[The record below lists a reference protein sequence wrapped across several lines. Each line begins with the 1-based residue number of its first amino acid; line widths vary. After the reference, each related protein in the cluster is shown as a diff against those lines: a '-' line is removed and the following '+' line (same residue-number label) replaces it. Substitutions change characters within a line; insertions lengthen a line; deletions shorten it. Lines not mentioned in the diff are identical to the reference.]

1 MKKILAFVL
10 FFILCFAQDD
20 ANLTL
25 NEDLMHLNSLLH
37 ATENEIKGNVWTT
50 RYSNYNTYQNLIYQL
65 DEVENLIKKNR
76 TNQEKLAELEKER
89 NTLKE
94 QIGLLKE
101 FEKSPFSNMISAP
114 EIENFQKISNPIA
127 IISGFSY
134 IKQLKSDKIEY
145 ENRLKSLSETIEKLK
160 QKEKILSQIV
170 KIDKSEQIQND
181 LLNIRQEISEFN
193 AAESIAK
200 TTYNV
205 YEKRVNESIL
215 RASDDIE
222 VQIKKALSIG
232 IFIVIVIAL
241 SFLFKFII
249 KKTITDN
256 ERLYTANKIINL
268 LNITLIVL
276 ILLFSY
282 IENVTYIVTVLGFAS
297 AGIAIAMKD
306 MFMSILGW
314 TVVVFGGSVHVGDRI
329 KVRRDNEDV
338 VGDIIDISLLR
349 ITIYEDVTMTTYM
362 SNRRAGR
369 IIFIPNNYIF
379 TDLIANYSH
388 QGMKTVWDGIDI
400 VFSFESNHKKAAYI
414 IKNVVR
420 KYSKGYTDI
429 AKKQMSKLRNQY
441 SIKNPNV
448 EPRIFTFIEPYGI
461 KISAWYMTN
470 TFMTLS
476 LRSTI
481 SAEIIEALSPHDDI
495 VIAYPTQTLYLD
507 RRIKAGDMK
516 HIENGEEI

>member
-1 MKKILAFVL
+1 MRVL
-10 FFILCFAQDD
+10 LWFLLIFSFCFADE
-20 ANLTL
+20 NLTTNDNL
-25 NEDLMHLNSLLH
+25 SDLKIQLQDSENS
-37 ATENEIKGNVWTT
+37 TKGNIWMT
-50 RYSNYNTYQNLIYQL
+50 RYSNYNAYQRLTEQL
-65 DEVENLIKKNR
+65 SEIEAVIKKTSKN
-76 TNQEKLAELEKER
+76 NQEKLTELEKKKS
-89 NTLKE
+89 TLAE
-94 QIGLLKE
+94 QMELLKE
-101 FEKSPFSNMISAP
+101 FEKSPLASMIAPP
-114 EIENFQKISNPIA
+114 EIENLQKISNPVA

-134 IKQLKSDKIEY
+134 IKQLKSDKTEY
-145 ENRLKSLSETIEKLK
+145 ESRLKSLTETIEKLK

-170 KIDKSEQIQND
+170 KLQSDEVIQSD
-181 LLNIRQEISEFN
+181 LVNLRQEISDFE
-193 AAESIAK
+193 ATEAIAK
-200 TTYNV
+200 TTYSV
-205 YEKRVNESIL
+205 YEKRINEAIF
-215 RASDDIE
+215 RASDDMQA
-222 VQIKKALSIG
+222 QIKKAFSIG
-232 IFIVIVIAL
+232 IFIIIVIAL
-241 SFLFKFII
+241 AFLFKFII

-268 LNITLIVL
+268 LNITLIIL

-282 IENVTYIVTVLGFAS
+282 IENVTYLVTVLGFAS

-314 TVVVFGGSVHVGDRI
+314 MVVVFGGSVHVGDRI
-329 KVRRDNEDV
+329 KVRRGNEDV

-349 ITIYEDVTMTTYM
+349 ITIYEDVTMTTYT

-400 VFSFESNHKKAAYI
+400 VLSFDSNHKKAAFI

-429 AKKQMSKLRNQY
+429 AKKQMGKLRNQY

-448 EPRIFTFIEPYGI
+448 EPRIFTFIEPYGV
-461 KISAWYMTN
+461 KISTWYMTN
-470 TFMTLS
+470 TFTTLS

-481 SAEIIEALSPHDDI
+481 SGEIIEALSAHDDI
-495 VIAYPTQTLYLD
+495 VIAYPTQTIYTD
-507 RRIKAGDMK
+507 RRPKVGELK
-516 HIENGEEI
+516 HIENGEYI